1 MIALSVF
8 SLGIWL
14 YLFLFHGR
22 FWLSEPELPR
32 RRPTALPSV
41 AVVVPARDEAEVIGD
56 TLQSLLGQDYAG
68 DLRVILVDDGSSDG
82 TGNIARALAD
92 PRLTVVNGMPRPTGW
107 SGKLWA
113 VHQGIVA
120 ADSAELI
127 ILTDADIVH
136 DPGHVS
142 ALVAQAEAGRLDMV
156 SEMVRLACDSWAERA
171 LVPAFVFFFQL
182 LYPFAWVNEPARRT
196 AAAAGGTILIQRAVM
211 LRIGG
216 IESVRGELI
225 DDVALA
231 RAVKAGGPIWLGHAT
246 QARSIRRYPD
256 AADIW
261 RMITRTAYVQLRYS
275 PVLLT
280 GTIFGMLVTWLVPP
294 VAALFGDG
302 VAQVCGLAAWSL
314 LSLSYLPTLRRY
326 GCFWLWAPLLPLVA
340 AFYTAATLAAAV
352 NHYTGR
358 GVTWKN
364 RVYPTIAA

>member
-1 MIALSVF
+1 
-8 SLGIWL
+8 
-14 YLFLFHGR
+14 
-22 FWLSEPELPR
+22 
-32 RRPTALPSV
+32 
-41 AVVVPARDEAEVIGD
+41 
-56 TLQSLLGQDYAG
+56 
-68 DLRVILVDDGSSDG
+68 
-82 TGNIARALAD
+82 
-92 PRLTVVNGMPRPTGW
+92 
-107 SGKLWA
+107 
-113 VHQGIVA
+113 
-120 ADSAELI
+120 
-127 ILTDADIVH
+127 
-136 DPGHVS
+136 
-142 ALVAQAEAGRLDMV
+142 
-156 SEMVRLACDSWAERA
+156 
-171 LVPAFVFFFQL
+171 
-182 LYPFAWVNEPARRT
+182 
-196 AAAAGGTILIQRAVM
+196 M